1 MNTITGSRR
10 PRNWTRK
17 RINAELRARGLRQ
30 SDLVRRTGKS
40 QPMVSE
46 VVAGRRKSQPIAD
59 AIAAA
64 LGRQPHEI
72 WPRLYAAPAAP
83 TEPIEAPRTEP
94 TAATT
99 PAPAPTALAS

>member
-1 MNTITGSRR
+1 MNPITESRK
-10 PRNWTRK
+10 PRNWTRR
-17 RINAELRARGLRQ
+17 RINAELKARGLRQ

-64 LGRQPHEI
+64 LDRQPWEI

-83 TEPIEAPRTEP
+83 ATPTGEPTTEP
-94 TAATT
+94 TASTT
-99 PAPAPTALAS
+99 PEPAPRALAS